1 MLFLLATFRRQN
13 CPNVFGLTD
22 AVALLIFGCCET
34 CYNYH
39 SSVPSPVGTLS
50 CGTRSRSRRLS
61 CNRCLTARGC
71 HLADFPGWKI
81 ADFQRLKTGL
91 VVVAV
96 DVAGDGL

>member
-1 MLFLLATFRRQN
+1 MVFLLATFRRQN
-13 CPNVFGLTD
+13 CPNVSGLTD
-22 AVALLIFGCCET
+22 AVALLIFGCCGT

-61 CNRCLTARGC
+61 CNRCSTAGC
-71 HLADFPGWKI
+71 RHLADFPGWKI

-91 VVVAV
+91 VVVVV
-96 DVAGDGL
+96 DVVGGGL